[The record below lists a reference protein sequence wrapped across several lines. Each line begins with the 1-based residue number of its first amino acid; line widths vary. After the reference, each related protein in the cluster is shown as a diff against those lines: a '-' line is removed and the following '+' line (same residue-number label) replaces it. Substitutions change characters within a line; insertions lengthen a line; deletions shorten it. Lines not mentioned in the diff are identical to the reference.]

1 MYLAACVRTQSSL
14 LSIIHLNWHT
24 NIGILYYKEIT
35 TISVTTTTATTANSK
50 VNTNSGPRRIIEITE
65 QGRKYK
71 YILRRQGWYMQSQ
84 VSVIKLLARAGNF
97 KLGAKVGK

>member
-1 MYLAACVRTQSSL
+1 MRTQLSL

-35 TISVTTTTATTANSK
+35 TISVTTTTATTANGK
-50 VNTNSGPRRIIEITE
+50 VNTNSGSRRIIEITD

-71 YILRRQGWYMQSQ
+71 YILGRQGWYMQSQ